1 MLKKLKSNNFEA
13 LMPMIAK
20 YVDEHPKEYQ
30 KYLEEQ
36 KSNKK

>member
-1 MLKKLKSNNFEA
+1 
-13 LMPMIAK
+13 MIAK

-30 KYLEEQ
+30 KYLEKQ